1 MLLFGLEPLNYRHL
15 GNMLLSV
22 GALKQMNIV
31 AKEQCETGT
40 LTGIKNTI
48 RWLSIIQMS
57 KAVQQFFK
65 YFPKKYEKL
74 ERRKML
80 M

>member
-1 MLLFGLEPLNYRHL
+1 
-15 GNMLLSV
+15 
-22 GALKQMNIV
+22 MNIV

-65 YFPKKYEKL
+65 YFQKKYEKL
-74 ERRKML
+74 ERRKMP